1 MDHHGRVVSFA
12 ARPTAAALLTAAG
25 YWVATHIGLMLTP
38 EGLALSL
45 MWPPNA
51 LLLGALLLTPMRQ
64 WAWIVLAVLPVHLLT
79 QFWHGIPLLS
89 SAGWFV
95 TNVSEALL
103 GAFLLQRLRSPR
115 DLFQTFG
122 GVLLFLAVAVSGV
135 TALTSFLD
143 AAVVVGTGMGQG
155 YWDLWCHRFASNS
168 LATLTLVPPIV
179 TIGASSV
186 TRFRFVRR
194 VRYVEAGLLALAALF
209 VINLMF
215 ARHPSAQASIPEL
228 TYTILPLMFWAA
240 VRFGPTG
247 VSILQL
253 FSTAAI
259 LWTAVNSTVI
269 SVDDVLPLQMFLLML
284 NGMSLSL
291 AVVISES
298 RRFQSL
304 HSAVLRSMRN
314 AVAIT
319 DSDGVVLDANEAW
332 IATGRS
338 PDQYRLDGIA
348 LHANYLAHHRVT
360 ALHDSN
366 AAKLVGGLEAV
377 LAGTRKLFEMEY
389 VCRSAAET
397 KWFSIAVVPLWG
409 DQRGAVITH
418 TDITR
423 RKQEDAETLRLR
435 EELAHAGR
443 VMTMGMLSATLTH
456 EMSQPLAAILAN
468 AQTARR
474 LSARNE
480 EGDSEEIDVILGD
493 VVAASRRAGSVLRRL
508 RSWFSNGRHEREQ
521 IGLNNVV
528 NEVIE
533 ILRGDLIRR
542 GVTLTRHLSPQLPAI
557 AGDRIQLQQV
567 VLNLILNACDAMR
580 DNPPGDRHVLVITA
594 RCEEGVSLSV
604 EDIGTGIA
612 PGQLNSV
619 FEPFV
624 TTKTT
629 GLGLG
634 LALCRSIVHA
644 HGGRLTAENNPGRGV
659 TFHCV
664 LPLAAVPPRG
674 LTLGGS
680 QTSPTL

>member
-1 MDHHGRVVSFA
+1 MHDDGRAISSTTRPIA
-12 ARPTAAALLTAAG
+12 AVLLTAAG
-25 YWVATHIGLMLTP
+25 YWLATEIGSLLTP
-38 EGLALSL
+38 PDLALSV
-45 MWPPNA
+45 MWPTNA
-51 LLLGALLLTPMRQ
+51 LLLASLLLSPISR
-64 WAWIVLAVLPVHLLT
+64 WPWYVLAILPVHMFT
-79 QFWHGIPLLS
+79 QAWQGIPLLT

-95 TNVSEALL
+95 TNVSEAVI

-115 DLFQTFG
+115 ELFQTFA
-122 GVLLFLAVAVSGV
+122 GVLLFLAVAVTGA
-135 TALTSFLD
+135 TALMSFFD

-168 LATLTLVPPIV
+168 LAMLTLVPAIV
-179 TIGASSV
+179 AIGSSTV
-186 TRFRFVRR
+186 TRFRFVPP

-215 ARHPSAQASIPEL
+215 ARHSNAQASIPEL
-228 TYTILPLMFWAA
+228 TYTVLPLMFWAA

-247 VSILQL
+247 VSLLQL

-259 LWTAVNSTVI
+259 LWTALSSTVL

-284 NGMSLSL
+284 NGLSLSL
-291 AVVISES
+291 AVVINES

-332 IATGRS
+332 IATARS
-338 PDQYRLDGIA
+338 PDRSRLDGVA
-348 LHANYLAHHRVT
+348 LEANYFAHHRMN
-360 ALHDSN
+360 APRDSN
-366 AAKLVGGLEAV
+366 AATLVGGLEAI
-377 LAGTRKLFEMEY
+377 LSGTRKLFEMEY
-389 VCRSAAET
+389 MSRSGDET
-397 KWFSIAVVPLWG
+397 KWFSISVVPLWG

-423 RKQEDAETLRLR
+423 RKQEEAETLQLR

-443 VMTMGMLSATLTH
+443 VMTRGMLSATLTH

-474 LSARNE
+474 LSARGE
-480 EGDSEEIDVILGD
+480 PGDSEEVDTILND
-493 VVAASRRAGSVLRRL
+493 VVAGSRRAGSILQRL
-508 RSWFSNGRHEREQ
+508 RNWFSSGRHERERL
-521 IGLNNVV
+521 GLNEVAND
-528 NEVIE
+528 VIE

-542 GVTLTRHLSPQLPAI
+542 GVTLSRRLSPRLPAI
-557 AGDRIQLQQV
+557 AGDRVQLQQV

-580 DNPPGDRHVLVITA
+580 DNAPDDRHVLVMTA
-594 RCEEGVSLSV
+594 RCDEGVCLSV

-612 PGQLNSV
+612 PDQLTSV

-624 TTKTT
+624 TTKST

-644 HGGRLTAENNPGRGV
+644 HEGRLTAENNPGRGV

-664 LPLAAVPPRG
+664 LPLADARNQG
-674 LTLGGS
+674 LISGRN
-680 QTSPTL
+680 QTSATH